1 MSGKKSVFESKRWKT
16 IMGFIYG
23 VGAAVVIVGALFKI
37 LHWPGADIMLII
49 GLLTEA
55 GIFLISAFEPV
66 HMELDWT
73 LAYPELAG
81 VEATTKKAE
90 KKAVGGSVSQQL
102 DKMLEEAKV
111 SPELISSLGTNL
123 KSLSENVSGMNDI
136 AHAATAT
143 NEYAQNVSKASQSAS
158 AINDSY
164 ARAIEAMNGL
174 SSASSNTQE
183 YAKQVDMITKN
194 LSSLNQ
200 VYEMEIAESNN
211 HLKAIG
217 SFVGNLNNVVTS
229 LSETE
234 ATAKAITGEISSLSK
249 NLASL
254 NTIYGNM
261 LSAMNVARN

>member
-23 VGAAVVIVGALFKI
+23 VGASVVIVGALFKI
-37 LHWPGADIMLII
+37 LHWPFADLMLIV

-66 HMELDWT
+66 HMELDWS
-73 LAYPELAG
+73 LVYPELAG
-81 VEATTKKAE
+81 VETSGKPE
-90 KKAVGGSVSQQL
+90 KKAVGTVSQQL

-111 SPELISSLGTNL
+111 GPELISSLGTNL
-123 KSLSENVSGMNDI
+123 KSLSENVSGMNDL

-143 NEYAQNVSKASQSAS
+143 NDYAQNVSKASKSAS

-164 ARAIEAMNGL
+164 VRAIDAMDGL
-174 SSASSNTQE
+174 ASTSSSTHE

-200 VYEMEIAESNN
+200 VYEMEIAESNS
-211 HLKAIG
+211 HLKAIS

-229 LSETE
+229 LGETE
-234 ATAKAITGEISSLSK
+234 AQAKTITSEITSLSK